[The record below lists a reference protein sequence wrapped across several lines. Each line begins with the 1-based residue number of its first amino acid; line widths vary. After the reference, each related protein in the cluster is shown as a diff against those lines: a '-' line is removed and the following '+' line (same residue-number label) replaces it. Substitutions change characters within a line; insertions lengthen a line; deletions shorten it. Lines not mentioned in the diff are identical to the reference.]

1 MTQISI
7 SNAAVEFGATTLFK
21 DVTLTVA
28 AGERWWVVGRNGTGK
43 TTLFRIITGAM
54 VPTRGQVARQPG
66 LRVSL
71 LEQHRDFGDATTV
84 WEAAAGQFA
93 ELLALEKSL
102 AEQAT
107 ALGEHSSEAALE
119 KYGRDLERFEREGG
133 YTFAPRVDAVLHGL
147 GFDPAEARE
156 RPLERLSGGER
167 GRLGLARQLVSP
179 ADMLLLD
186 EPTNHL
192 DLETTQWLEQYLR
205 ETEKSVV
212 VISHD
217 RAFLAAIADH
227 VLHFEGNSALAY
239 TGGYASFIVQRE
251 ERRLTQQRQFV
262 KQQRTIAA
270 ESDYVARNIAG
281 QNSKQAKGRRKR
293 LERLPRLSSPVGDDG
308 TMALRLEIAER
319 GGDQVV
325 VAKDVTITVPDAAQ
339 PDGERVLIERFS
351 ARLPRGERLGILG
364 PNGAGKST
372 LLKTLMGERTVAR
385 GELLLGGSI
394 AVAHYRQD
402 LAQVPLDRT
411 LYEVIS
417 DLRPTWERRMVQGHL
432 GRFGFSGDEV
442 QRRAETL
449 SGGERARVALAMMML
464 SRANLLIL
472 DEPTNHLDVESIE
485 ALEDAIERYEGTI
498 ILVSHDRALLRAL
511 ATKVWVLHDRRI
523 TEFDGSFA
531 EWEVVSEERAHA
543 AAVQQSEEEALRRVK
558 ERQKTERR
566 DASKGG
572 TADQQRSQL
581 REAKRAVERTEGEV
595 ARHEAEVARLSATLE
610 DPDLYTKPDGAKRAR
625 ELGVELEKA
634 KRALD
639 RALGQWGEATEAL
652 ERLEKATV

>member
-28 AGERWWVVGRNGTGK
+28 AGERWGVVGRNGTGK

-119 KYGRDLERFEREGG
+119 KYGRDLERFERDGG